1 MSSTSLCRTLGRE
14 RVETVS
20 IGGDGWGT
28 GAPRRHLPQLLSLSE
43 SRVSL
48 IFYVGLPVGL
58 GEVIF
63 FRHCTA
69 AASASIGEI
78 PLNGISNSHK

>member
-1 MSSTSLCRTLGRE
+1 M
-14 RVETVS
+14 ETVS

-48 IFYVGLPVGL
+48 IFYVGMPVGL
-58 GEVIF
+58 GEVTF
-63 FRHCTA
+63 LRHCTA
-69 AASASIGEI
+69 AAAASIGEI
-78 PLNGISNSHK
+78 PLNGISNSQK